1 MTPMTPAT
9 SAITSADSET
19 KPQSATGSRK
29 PSGTVSNATWEK
41 SNRLLVEGRLRVVR
55 VDGNLIVAEC
65 LGDSGMVYDVTYV
78 GARWHCSCPAR
89 VDCSHLRALQ
99 RVVKVER

>member
-1 MTPMTPAT
+1 MTPAT
-9 SAITSADSET
+9 SPTTNEDSTTGREN
-19 KPQSATGSRK
+19 ATGSKR
-29 PSGTVSNATWEK
+29 PRGTVSNATWEK
-41 SNRLLVEGRLRVVR
+41 SNRLLVEGRLRVLR

-65 LGDSGMVYDVTYV
+65 LGDSGMVYDVSYV
-78 GARWHCSCPAR
+78 GARWSCSCPAR